1 MYIVLGLG
9 KDKVSERVW
18 QENERRSAEVLQSRR
33 RSRLL
38 EREGPGIQ
46 NKVSSCG
53 FNSGSCEEVFKPL
66 VGASL
71 TNRSFAVDTYVHAPS
86 VSVEAVV

>member
-1 MYIVLGLG
+1 M
-9 KDKVSERVW
+9 
-18 QENERRSAEVLQSRR
+18 
-33 RSRLL
+33 
-38 EREGPGIQ
+38 
-46 NKVSSCG
+46 SSCG

-71 TNRSFAVDTYVHAPS
+71 TNRSFAVDTYVHVPS